1 MHGPAQAQVREAIA
15 RRQLPLVEV
24 ARRAGVSLRTV
35 QRLMAGQAVSS
46 AKLEAMAGA
55 MGVSLDIAAVVTHQV
70 LGQVRQE
77 LARTT
82 PRASAT
88 NGSVPHGAAVPRT
101 GPVSG
106 WAEAARLLGISDDT
120 LLRRRKAAQDTTRW
134 PWWCSIEALHAWYV
148 AILTAQVGP

>member
-15 RRQLPLVEV
+15 RRELPLVEV

-55 MGVSLDIAAVVTHQV
+55 MGVSLDLAAVVTHQV

-77 LARTT
+77 LAKR
-82 PRASAT
+82 PPAERVVVHEPASA
-88 NGSVPHGAAVPRT
+88 R
-101 GPVSG
+101 PVTT
-106 WAEAARLLGISDDT
+106 WEEAAYCIGVTCRT
-120 LLRRRKAAQDTTRW
+120 LRRRRIRAGCRRTS
-134 PWWCSIEALHAWYV
+134 PWWASPAACRAWYEHMMDGV
-148 AILTAQVGP
+148 EASTS